1 MVWAKPKFIWEDVD
15 RHGNVRIYFCRQGQ
29 RKIRIYALPDS
40 PEFWAA
46 YAAAAQGRSLPV
58 PGKEQRGTRALEGT
72 LRWLCVAYFAAPE
85 YRRLDPNTQI
95 VRRRVIESCL
105 LEPLEP
111 GSSLIMADCPLD
123 RISGKHIKMLRD
135 RKAEVP
141 EAANTRLK
149 ALRGLFKWALVD
161 PDLASY
167 FPAGINPA
175 RDVPSFLT
183 YSLGYHTWTLEEVTK
198 FEAAHLPGS
207 SARLALALLL
217 FTGQRKSDV
226 IAFGRQHVKDGWLHF
241 TQFRNCKPRLMP
253 GRAAT

>member
-1 MVWAKPKFIWEDVD
+1 VNNNSAKASRAVLPGTCAASNLVTSS
-15 RHGNVRIYFCRQGQ
+15 NV
-29 RKIRIYALPDS
+29 
-40 PEFWAA
+40 
-46 YAAAAQGRSLPV
+46 QGRPLPV
-58 PGKEQRGTRALEGT
+58 PGKEQRGTRAAEGT
-72 LRWLCVAYFAAPE
+72 LRWLCAAYFAAPE

-161 PDLASY
+161 PDLASR

-175 RDVPSFLT
+175 RDVPPFRARQRHRPPKTLA
-183 YSLGYHTWTLEEVTK
+183 SLVGHECEFCADL
-198 FEAAHLPGS
+198 
-207 SARLALALLL
+207 
-217 FTGQRKSDV
+217 
-226 IAFGRQHVKDGWLHF
+226 DGK
-241 TQFRNCKPRLMP
+241 NKP
-253 GRAAT
+253 

>member
-1 MVWAKPKFIWEDVD
+1 M
-15 RHGNVRIYFCRQGQ
+15 
-29 RKIRIYALPDS
+29 
-40 PEFWAA
+40 
-46 YAAAAQGRSLPV
+46 
-58 PGKEQRGTRALEGT
+58 
-72 LRWLCVAYFAAPE
+72 
-85 YRRLDPNTQI
+85 
-95 VRRRVIESCL
+95 
-105 LEPLEP
+105 
-111 GSSLIMADCPLD
+111 D

-141 EAANTRLK
+141 EAANTRFK
-149 ALRGLFKWALVD
+149 ALRGLFKWAVVD
-161 PDLASY
+161 PDLASC
-167 FPAGINPA
+167 FAAGINPA

-241 TQFRNCKPRLMP
+241 TQFKNRNRRPVTSTCPSCRNCKPRLMP